1 MTKNLVIVESPAKA
15 RTIEGF
21 LGKDYLVKSSFGH
34 VRDLSKKDLGIDI
47 EHNFLPVYEVS
58 PDKIKVVKELKKLA
72 KEAETVWL
80 ASDEDR
86 EGEAIS
92 WHLVE
97 SLGLD
102 MKKVKRIVFHEITKP
117 AILHAIET
125 PREIDYNLVN
135 AQQARRVLDRL
146 VGFELSPVLWKKV
159 KPSLSAGRVQS
170 VAVRLIVE
178 REEEVRGFHSTA
190 AYRVTARFEVT
201 TPERTA
207 VLTAEL
213 PKRFTTKA
221 DALKFLNKCIGAKFT
236 ISDIETNPGK
246 KSPAAPFTTST
257 LQQEASR
264 KLGYSVA
271 KTMLVA
277 QQLYEDGKITYMRT
291 DSTNLSETALGMAKD
306 EITHLYGAEYV
317 NIRHYVTKMKGAQ
330 EAHEA
335 IRPTYLNQPGI
346 TGDNSQQKLYE
357 LIWKRTV
364 ASQMAD
370 AILEKTN
377 VTIKISTTP
386 EKLIAKGEIIK
397 FEGFLKVYLE
407 STDDEPS
414 EKEENVLPPIKVGQE
429 LGLLQMDAVERFTQ
443 QPPRYTEASLV
454 KKLEELGIGRP
465 STYVPT
471 ISTIQKREY
480 VVKEDRDGIIRQ
492 YNHLTLKKDKIKEEV
507 LSEKT
512 GFEKSKLFPT
522 DIGALVNKFLV
533 QHFGNILEYNFTAS
547 VEKEFD
553 EIAQGMKIWNDVI
566 REFYGPFHVQVE
578 ETLKTSE
585 KVQGERPLGID
596 PVSKKNVIVRLG
608 RFGPIAQIGEASET
622 EEKPRFA
629 SLKKTQSIDTITLDE
644 ALELFKFPRNIGKF
658 EDTDMLAAIGRFGPY
673 VSHNKAFY
681 SLAKTDDPATITS
694 ERAIELIEEKR
705 LKDSQKLIQEFAE
718 DAELKVL
725 NGRWGPYIAVGKNN
739 YKIPKDKN
747 PQALTYA
754 DCQQIIKDAPASTA
768 KKTFKR
774 TKKA

>member
-15 RTIEGF
+15 KTIEGF
-21 LGKDYLVKSSFGH
+21 LGADYLVKSSFGH
-34 VRDLSKKDLGIDI
+34 VRDLAKKGLGIDI
-47 EHNFLPVYEVS
+47 EHNFLPDYEIS

-159 KPSLSAGRVQS
+159 KPALSAGRVQS

-178 REEEVRGFHSTA
+178 REEEVRNFKSTA
-190 AYRVTARFEVT
+190 AYRVTARFEVST
-201 TPERTA
+201 GDRVA
-207 VLTAEL
+207 IMTAEL

-291 DSTNLSETALGMAKD
+291 DSTNLSDTALGMARN
-306 EITHLYGAEYV
+306 EITDLYGAEYV
-317 NIRHYVTKMKGAQ
+317 KIRQYTTKSKGAQ

-335 IRPTYLNQPGI
+335 IRPTYLNQPTI
-346 TGDNSQQKLYE
+346 NGDSSQQKLYE

-377 VTIKISTTP
+377 VTVDISTTP

-429 LGLLQMDAVERFTQ
+429 LGLIQMDAVERFTQ

-480 VVKEDRDGIIRQ
+480 VVKEDRDGIIRK
-492 YNHLTLKKDKIKEEV
+492 YNHITLKNDKVKEDV
-507 LSEKT
+507 KSEKT

-522 DIGALVNKFLV
+522 DIGSLVNKFLV
-533 QHFGNILEYNFTAS
+533 LNFGNILEYNFTAS

-553 EIAQGMKIWNDVI
+553 EIAQGMKVWNDVI

-578 ETLKTSE
+578 ETLMSSE
-585 KVQGERPLGID
+585 KVKGERALGID

-608 RFGPIAQIGEASET
+608 RFGPMVQIGEAAEN

-629 SLKKTQSIDTITLDE
+629 SLKKTQSLDTISLED
-644 ALELFKFPRNIGKF
+644 ALELFKFPRNIGQF
-658 EDTDMLAAIGRFGPY
+658 EDSDMMVAIGRFGPY

-681 SLAKTDDPATITS
+681 SLAKTDDPATITP

-705 LKDSQKLIQEFAE
+705 VKDSQKLIREFPE

-725 NGRWGPYIAVGKNN
+725 NGRWGPYIAQGKNN
-739 YKIPKDKN
+739 YKIPKGKD
-747 PQALTYA
+747 PLSLTFE
-754 DCQQIIKDAPASTA
+754 DCQQIIKEAPASPA
-768 KKTFKR
+768 KKPFKR
-774 TKKA
+774 GSKS